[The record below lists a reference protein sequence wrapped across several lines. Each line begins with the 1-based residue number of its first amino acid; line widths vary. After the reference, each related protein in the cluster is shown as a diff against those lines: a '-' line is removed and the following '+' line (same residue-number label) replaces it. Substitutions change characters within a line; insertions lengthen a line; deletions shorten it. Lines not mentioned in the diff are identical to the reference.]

1 MTIRFAWR
9 SSLLDEDF
17 PVAAFEQLRNTVEL
31 ATPFNR
37 LAWLRGAEQALD
49 AGQRLRVLLGWHGER
64 LVLCLPLLHGRE
76 RKAGLPLPVVRH
88 LGFPLSD
95 RLALLVAEDGLS
107 AMPQALEEIRR
118 ELPHALLQLSELLAA
133 GPALASWRENSW
145 YSACA
150 ISCRAPEHLIVE
162 ADRQEAR
169 DKNLRYELRRAKKR
183 CAEIDARVIRVSPDG
198 EGIDALLDFI
208 GAVEQASWKGADG
221 LGIFS
226 GARRQRWM
234 RSALRGL
241 AADGCVRVV
250 LLEHQGRCIS
260 YRLGLLERG
269 RLYDYN
275 IAFLPDYASLG
286 SGRLLLDEWIR
297 WGLDEGW
304 QWIDASRVSL
314 SRSSHQL
321 HERMSGQV
329 EHQRWSFYSRRPG
342 GLLLGLADRLW
353 QALKPHVKNWRERR
367 AARQQQES
375 RP

>member
-1 MTIRFAWR
+1 MTIRFAWC
-9 SSLLDEDF
+9 SSLLDDDF
-17 PVAAFEQLRNTVEL
+17 PATAFEQLRNVVEL

-49 AGQRLRVLLGWHGER
+49 PGQRLRVLLGWHGER

-76 RKAGLPLPVVRH
+76 RKAGLPLQVVRH

-95 RLALLVAEDGLS
+95 RLALLVAEDALP
-107 AMPQALEEIRR
+107 AMPRALEEIRR

-133 GPALASWRENSW
+133 GPTLASWREHSW

-150 ISCRAPEHLIVE
+150 ISCRAPEHLIIE

-198 EGIDALLDFI
+198 EGMDALLDFI

-226 GARRQRWM
+226 GTRRQQWM

-304 QWIDASRVSL
+304 QWVDASRVSL

-342 GLLLGLADRLW
+342 GLLLGFADRLW
-353 QALKPHVKNWRERR
+353 QALKPHIKNWRERR
-367 AARQQQES
+367 AARHQQES